1 MPDNSGYH
9 IVTGI
14 DSNSCENS
22 DTMYIELMDNPTITY
37 SVNPVVF
44 GNDASIMVTID
55 GGTPWEDC
63 GNLEPCQEP
72 YLYDWDIDGTGD
84 LDDDLNLFY
93 LNPGNYFLTV
103 YDSLTCRDTATISI
117 GNNFQVF
124 IPTAITPNADGFND
138 NWVIKGIN
146 NFPNAS
152 ILVFDIQGQVIF
164 QHNNINGSYQPWNGT
179 YLSGQLLLSADYYY
193 QIILDTDNPNPNN
206 TLTGSIMITY

>member
-1 MPDNSGYH
+1 M
-9 IVTGI
+9 
-14 DSNSCENS
+14 
-22 DTMYIELMDNPTITY
+22 
-37 SVNPVVF
+37 
-44 GNDASIMVTID
+44 
-55 GGTPWEDC
+55 
-63 GNLEPCQEP
+63 
-72 YLYDWDIDGTGD
+72 
-84 LDDDLNLFY
+84 NLFY

-146 NFPNAS
+146 NFQNAS